1 MKLANKKYSN
11 WNPLPPHPFV
21 SGKLDL
27 KCNFEIV
34 PWSVEASSNTYSKGL
49 FTAEQRLLNISFG
62 LVTTTAA
69 FYMKSDLCCSRPQG
83 RPKKDLK
90 KISKT

>member
-11 WNPLPPHPFV
+11 WNPLPSHPFV

-49 FTAEQRLLNISFG
+49 FTAEQRLLNISFFT
-62 LVTTTAA
+62 LDKLPKLRRSAEIDCHEI
-69 FYMKSDLCCSRPQG
+69 SD
-83 RPKKDLK
+83 
-90 KISKT
+90 